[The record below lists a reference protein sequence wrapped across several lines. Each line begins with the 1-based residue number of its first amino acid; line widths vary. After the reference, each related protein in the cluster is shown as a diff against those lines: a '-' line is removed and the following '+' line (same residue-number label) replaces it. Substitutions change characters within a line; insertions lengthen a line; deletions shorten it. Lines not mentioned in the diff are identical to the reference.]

1 MEKSVHNKSQCTILP
16 NKENKT
22 KKCALNSET
31 EKWSFLPDSGQND
44 LVFSLFCLQT
54 TAYFQREE
62 TRCTKPTLIN
72 NLLSHVLNFSLLT

>member
-44 LVFSLFCLQT
+44 LVFLVSFVSKRRHIFSEKKHVVQSL
-54 TAYFQREE
+54 
-62 TRCTKPTLIN
+62 
-72 NLLSHVLNFSLLT
+72 H